1 MKLRRLEL
9 GSKNLVGARVTEAR
23 QMRGMKQVE
32 LLARLQT
39 RGIDISIPA
48 LSLLEGQKRPVT
60 DIELAALSDVLGVS
74 VDWLLG
80 RTEYIKQG
88 LRLQSLFLRVFKF
101 YSTNIWLYLP
111 TGDMTSLIMHT
122 LPSPFM
128 NRVGSHSSL
137 PITASVSSRVPVTSA
152 KPSPEMSPK
161 SA

>member
-60 DIELAALSDVLGVS
+60 DTELAALSDILSVS

-80 RTEYIKQG
+80 RTE
-88 LRLQSLFLRVFKF
+88 
-101 YSTNIWLYLP
+101 
-111 TGDMTSLIMHT
+111 
-122 LPSPFM
+122 
-128 NRVGSHSSL
+128 
-137 PITASVSSRVPVTSA
+137 
-152 KPSPEMSPK
+152 
-161 SA
+161 

>member
-32 LLARLQT
+32 LLSRLQT

-80 RTEYIKQG
+80 RTE
-88 LRLQSLFLRVFKF
+88 
-101 YSTNIWLYLP
+101 
-111 TGDMTSLIMHT
+111 
-122 LPSPFM
+122 
-128 NRVGSHSSL
+128 
-137 PITASVSSRVPVTSA
+137 
-152 KPSPEMSPK
+152 
-161 SA
+161 

>member
-74 VDWLLG
+74 VDWLLA
-80 RTEYIKQG
+80 RTE
-88 LRLQSLFLRVFKF
+88 
-101 YSTNIWLYLP
+101 
-111 TGDMTSLIMHT
+111 
-122 LPSPFM
+122 
-128 NRVGSHSSL
+128 
-137 PITASVSSRVPVTSA
+137 
-152 KPSPEMSPK
+152 
-161 SA
+161 

>member
-9 GSKNLVGARVTEAR
+9 GSKNLVGARVTVAR

-39 RGIDISIPA
+39 RGIDISVPA

-80 RTEYIKQG
+80 RTE
-88 LRLQSLFLRVFKF
+88 
-101 YSTNIWLYLP
+101 
-111 TGDMTSLIMHT
+111 
-122 LPSPFM
+122 
-128 NRVGSHSSL
+128 
-137 PITASVSSRVPVTSA
+137 
-152 KPSPEMSPK
+152 
-161 SA
+161 

>member
-74 VDWLLG
+74 VDWLLE
-80 RTEYIKQG
+80 RTE
-88 LRLQSLFLRVFKF
+88 
-101 YSTNIWLYLP
+101 
-111 TGDMTSLIMHT
+111 
-122 LPSPFM
+122 
-128 NRVGSHSSL
+128 
-137 PITASVSSRVPVTSA
+137 
-152 KPSPEMSPK
+152 
-161 SA
+161 

>member
-1 MKLRRLEL
+1 MRQRKLEL
-9 GSKNLVGARVTEAR
+9 GSKNLVSARVTEAR

-80 RTEYIKQG
+80 RTE
-88 LRLQSLFLRVFKF
+88 
-101 YSTNIWLYLP
+101 
-111 TGDMTSLIMHT
+111 
-122 LPSPFM
+122 
-128 NRVGSHSSL
+128 
-137 PITASVSSRVPVTSA
+137 
-152 KPSPEMSPK
+152 
-161 SA
+161 

>member
-39 RGIDISIPA
+39 RGTDISILA

-74 VDWLLG
+74 VDWLLE
-80 RTEYIKQG
+80 RTK
-88 LRLQSLFLRVFKF
+88 
-101 YSTNIWLYLP
+101 
-111 TGDMTSLIMHT
+111 
-122 LPSPFM
+122 
-128 NRVGSHSSL
+128 
-137 PITASVSSRVPVTSA
+137 
-152 KPSPEMSPK
+152 
-161 SA
+161 

>member
-39 RGIDISIPA
+39 RGIDISVPA

-60 DIELAALSDVLGVS
+60 DIELAALSDILSVS

-80 RTEYIKQG
+80 RTE
-88 LRLQSLFLRVFKF
+88 
-101 YSTNIWLYLP
+101 
-111 TGDMTSLIMHT
+111 
-122 LPSPFM
+122 
-128 NRVGSHSSL
+128 
-137 PITASVSSRVPVTSA
+137 
-152 KPSPEMSPK
+152 
-161 SA
+161 

>member
-1 MKLRRLEL
+1 MRQRKLEL

-60 DIELAALSDVLGVS
+60 DIELAALSNVLGVS

-80 RTEYIKQG
+80 RTE
-88 LRLQSLFLRVFKF
+88 
-101 YSTNIWLYLP
+101 
-111 TGDMTSLIMHT
+111 
-122 LPSPFM
+122 
-128 NRVGSHSSL
+128 
-137 PITASVSSRVPVTSA
+137 
-152 KPSPEMSPK
+152 
-161 SA
+161 

>member
-23 QMRGMKQVE
+23 QMRGTKQVE

-80 RTEYIKQG
+80 RTE
-88 LRLQSLFLRVFKF
+88 
-101 YSTNIWLYLP
+101 
-111 TGDMTSLIMHT
+111 
-122 LPSPFM
+122 
-128 NRVGSHSSL
+128 
-137 PITASVSSRVPVTSA
+137 
-152 KPSPEMSPK
+152 
-161 SA
+161 

>member
-48 LSLLEGQKRPVT
+48 LSLREGQKRPVT

-80 RTEYIKQG
+80 RTE
-88 LRLQSLFLRVFKF
+88 
-101 YSTNIWLYLP
+101 
-111 TGDMTSLIMHT
+111 
-122 LPSPFM
+122 
-128 NRVGSHSSL
+128 
-137 PITASVSSRVPVTSA
+137 
-152 KPSPEMSPK
+152 
-161 SA
+161 